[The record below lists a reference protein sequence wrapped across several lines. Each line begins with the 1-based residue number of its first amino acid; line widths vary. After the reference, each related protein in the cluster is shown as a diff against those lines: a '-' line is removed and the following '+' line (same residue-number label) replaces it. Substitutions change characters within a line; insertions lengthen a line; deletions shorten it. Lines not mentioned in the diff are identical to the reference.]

1 MLLPIHTYEGLVEAS
16 HYQPS
21 RPHTTD
27 GGLLDR
33 KGYIATRTSITFLH
47 LILQDCEYFE
57 LVTLPDLLL
66 VVLVRA
72 SFHLAV
78 APPLLTGLPTEQ
90 RTLLPHFVHPL
101 GSPLVY

>member
-1 MLLPIHTYEGLVEAS
+1 MLLPIHAYAGLVEAS
-16 HYQPS
+16 HYQPC

-27 GGLLDR
+27 GGLLGQD
-33 KGYIATRTSITFLH
+33 GYNATRTSITFLH
-47 LILQDCEYFE
+47 LILQDCEHLE
-57 LVTLPDLLL
+57 LAILPDLLL
-66 VVLVRA
+66 VVLVTA
-72 SFHLAV
+72 SLHLAV

>member
-1 MLLPIHTYEGLVEAS
+1 MLLPTHACAALVAAS
-16 HYQPS
+16 HHQLR

-27 GGLLDR
+27 GGLLDQD
-33 KGYIATRTSITFLH
+33 GYNSTTTPITLLQ
-47 LILQDCEYFE
+47 LILQDCEYLE

-66 VVLVRA
+66 VVLVRT
-72 SFHLAV
+72 SLHLAV